1 MKKVILILISALLNV
16 VMYAKV
22 SGNAEIVGTTDAYM
36 WYPECVTFL
45 SQDQLDSVLEYS
57 CTDIVPVK
65 FDLYKTTIKANAQ
78 LDSIVSLIKRVE
90 GDERVKLA
98 YVWVGGSA
106 SPDGPLSLNTRLA
119 DKRGKALYNYL
130 TSHLSLSTDKIRY
143 ENLGEDWYSITEAI
157 ELSSSPY
164 KDSMLEIIK
173 SEKNLDKRE
182 IKLKRLA
189 GGKAW
194 TWLKQNVLPQYRNAR
209 MVIVCTK
216 EDIKIEKAEKAE
228 PVAPIEPD
236 TSMSIVPEIE
246 EISIDT
252 VIDFDPVAITSE
264 PVAHLFVAAKTNLLF
279 LAGTVANL
287 GVEIGFAPQWSIDL
301 PVYYSPYNISS
312 DRKLRVLATQPEIR
326 YWLSRGGE
334 GHFFG
339 FHGHIA
345 GFNVALNDNGRYQD
359 AERPL
364 WGLGLGY
371 GYALNFGKDKHW
383 GLEFN
388 VGVGFANYKYDK
400 FYNLPNGQKCGEGE
414 DWYYGLTRAGVT
426 LTYKWWIP
434 KKSKSVDAIV
444 E

>member
-1 MKKVILILISALLNV
+1 MKKIIFIFIFALLNV
-16 VMYAKV
+16 VAFAGIPIKDRKDV
-22 SGNAEIVGTTDAYM
+22 PKEAYM

-45 SQDQLDSVLEYS
+45 PSNKLDSVLEYS
-57 CTDIVPVK
+57 CTDIVPVV
-65 FDLYKTTIKANAQ
+65 FDLYKADIKPAPQ
-78 LDSIVSLIKRVE
+78 LDSIVSLIKKVE
-90 GDERVKLA
+90 KDERVKLA

-106 SPDGPLSLNTRLA
+106 SPDGPLTMNTRLA
-119 DKRGKALYNYL
+119 DRRGKALYNYL
-130 TSHLSLSTDKIRY
+130 STHLSLSPDKIKY
-143 ENLGEDWYSITEAI
+143 ENLGEDWYSIEEAI
-157 ELSSSPY
+157 KLSTSPY

-173 SEKNLDKRE
+173 SEENLDKRE
-182 IKLKRLA
+182 LKLKRLEK
-189 GGKAW
+189 GSAW
-194 TWLKQNVLPQYRNAR
+194 QWLKKEVLPQYRNAR
-209 MVIVCTK
+209 MVIVCTA
-216 EDIKIEKAEKAE
+216 EDIKVVKAEK
-228 PVAPIEPD
+228 IEPQ
-236 TSMSIVPEIE
+236 PQ
-246 EISIDT
+246 IDT
-252 VIDFDPVAITSE
+252 LISLAPEVVELFDTIPVVDSVEIAPKSQVSMFI
-264 PVAHLFVAAKTNLLF
+264 AAKTNLLF

-312 DRKLRVLATQPEIR
+312 DRKLRILATQPEIR

-339 FHGHIA
+339 LHGHIM
-345 GFNVALNDNGRYQD
+345 GFNVAINDNGRYQD
-359 AERPL
+359 TERPL

-388 VGVGFANYKYDK
+388 VGIGFANYKYDK

-426 LTYKWWIP
+426 LTYKWWFP
-434 KKSKSVDAIV
+434 RKSKIKDIV